1 LTVAVDPHVNPTAED
16 SGAEERRMKRVR
28 RIDAEWLATCRP
40 AARQEWG
47 VRQHPGLRVRVG
59 PREASFY
66 YHSTQFDS
74 RGKPKRVGYN
84 LGRWPETTLERAAE
98 A

>member
-1 LTVAVDPHVNPTAED
+1 VAGDV
-16 SGAEERRMKRVR
+16 
-28 RIDAEWLATCRP
+28 P
-40 AARQEWG
+40 AGSEAG
-47 VRQHPGLRVRVG
+47 VGSSAASRSPVRVG

-66 YHSTQFDS
+66 YYSTQFDS

-84 LGRWPETTLERAAE
+84 RGRWPETTLERAAE